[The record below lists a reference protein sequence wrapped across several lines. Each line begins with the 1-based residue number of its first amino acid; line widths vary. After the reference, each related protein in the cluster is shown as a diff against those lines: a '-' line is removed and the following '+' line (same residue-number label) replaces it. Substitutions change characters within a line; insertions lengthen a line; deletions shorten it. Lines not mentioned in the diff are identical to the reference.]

1 MKLKRLKEIIKDV
14 DNDEIEI
21 FIRDSINPC
30 GNIGSLEQI
39 EVSTYG
45 SFGESVPCIILNTE
59 YSKVIEENTKEEYID
74 FIKENCK

>member
-14 DNDEIEI
+14 DNDGIEI

-39 EVSTYG
+39 EISTYG
-45 SFGESVPCIILNTE
+45 SFGENIPCIILNTE
-59 YSKVIEENTKEEYID
+59 YSKVIEENRKEEYID
-74 FIKENCK
+74 FIKIK